1 MTTPL
6 SETTVSGLRE
16 RQDLL
21 QTLEQ
26 HRGFLRYTVRNLSEE
41 QARQRTTASALTL
54 AAIIK
59 HVSAVEQGWMD
70 FVLEGASAMGQK
82 SEEDYVREWTVQPD
96 ETLALL
102 LERYAAVAART
113 EGIVRE
119 LPSLD
124 VDHALP
130 SAPWFEPGARWS
142 ARRVL
147 LHILA
152 ETAQHAGHADIIRES
167 LDGQKTM
174 G

>member
-1 MTTPL
+1 MSI
-6 SETTVSGLRE
+6 SETQSIGSDTRE

-21 QTLEQ
+21 ETLDK
-26 HRGFLRYTVRNLSEE
+26 HRGFLRFTLRNLSDE
-41 QARQRTTASALTL
+41 QATQRTTVSALTL
-54 AAIIK
+54 AALIK
-59 HVSAVEQGWMD
+59 HVSDVEYGWMS
-70 FVLEGASAMGQK
+70 FVLSGASAMQM
-82 SEEDYVREWTVQPD
+82 SEEDYAKEWAIQPG
-96 ETLALL
+96 ETLAIL
-102 LERYAAVAART
+102 LERYASVAART
-113 EGIVRE
+113 AEIVRS

-124 VDHALP
+124 VQHALP
-130 SAPWFEPGARWS
+130 AAPWFEPGAAWS